1 MSKIDIKEIG
11 IENKEFWSS
20 FFAVSY
26 PNGYDEDMDLSV
38 EEIVS
43 QFADMEWWDD
53 FTGYD
58 EEVFEENDGYLEEPM
73 SVEAILDGNRTLK
86 VEFHPGDILYYING
100 ENVGSTGPHWKLQ
113 IFDFT
118 EIVQLLTKENGEIAF
133 LLLLPLARILAN
145 DVSEAEKRIEVML
158 EKLFDTSVCED
169 IVRCLVNQLIEE
181 RN

>member
-1 MSKIDIKEIG
+1 MKHLIN
-11 IENKEFWSS
+11 IE
-20 FFAVSY
+20 
-26 PNGYDEDMDLSV
+26 DLSV

-73 SVEAILDGNRTLK
+73 SVEVILDGNRTLK

-100 ENVGSTGPHWKLQ
+100 ESVGSTGPHWKLQ
-113 IFDFT
+113 VFDFA
-118 EIVQLLTKENGEIAF
+118 EIAQFLTKENGEIVF
-133 LLLLPLARILAN
+133 GLLLPLARISAN

-158 EKLFDTSVCED
+158 EKMFDISVCED

-181 RN
+181 HN